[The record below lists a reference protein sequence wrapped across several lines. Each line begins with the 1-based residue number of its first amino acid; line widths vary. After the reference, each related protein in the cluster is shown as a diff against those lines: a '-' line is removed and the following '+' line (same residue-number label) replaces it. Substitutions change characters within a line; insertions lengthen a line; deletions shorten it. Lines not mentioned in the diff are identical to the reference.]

1 MQAINTKF
9 ISLKKIVILL
19 LLSLLLINLNSY
31 ASILSP
37 SNINN
42 SSEDNSI
49 ENEIKDNISDT
60 KKIAYLTFDDGPS
73 KNTELILDILKDN
86 DVHATFFIIS
96 PYIDPHI
103 KFVKRAYAEGNAIG
117 NHTADHEFQYV
128 YTCEEAFFKSFNKQQ
143 DFIKDVTG
151 NDCTIFRFPGGSH
164 NTIVRNSRGKD
175 FTKNLTYK
183 LNEIGVNVYDWNVD
197 SGDAKGNNIPASTL
211 IQNVSREIKD
221 KDGNYKNPAIILM
234 HDCMTKNTTVEAL
247 PGIIK
252 VLKDAGYEF
261 GILK

>member
-1 MQAINTKF
+1 MKAINTHF
-9 ISLKKIVILL
+9 IFLKKVIILL
-19 LLSLLLINLNSY
+19 LLFLFISNLPSY
-31 ASILSP
+31 ASLSSP
-37 SNINN
+37 NNIEKSSND
-42 SSEDNSI
+42 STI
-49 ENEIKDNISDT
+49 EKEIKEDT

-73 KNTELILDILKDN
+73 KNTELILDILKN
-86 DVHATFFIIS
+86 NNIHATFFIIS
-96 PYIDPHI
+96 PYIEPHI
-103 KFVKRAYAEGNAIG
+103 KFIKRAYDEGNAIG

-164 NTIVRNSRGKD
+164 NTIVRNARGKD
-175 FTKNLTYK
+175 FTKNITYK
-183 LNEIGVNVYDWNVD
+183 LNENGVNVYDWNVD

-211 IQNVSREIKD
+211 IQNVAREIKD

-234 HDCMTKNTTVEAL
+234 HDCMTKNTTVDAL

-252 VLKDAGYEF
+252 VLKDAGYDFE
-261 GILK
+261 ILK

>member
-1 MQAINTKF
+1 MKTINTHLILF
-9 ISLKKIVILL
+9 KKVILL
-19 LLSLLLINLNSY
+19 LLLFLCVINFSSY
-31 ASILSP
+31 ASLSSP
-37 SNINN
+37 NNIEN
-42 SSEDNSI
+42 SSNDSDI
-49 ENEIKDNISDT
+49 EKEIKEDT

-86 DVHATFFIIS
+86 NVHATFFIIS
-96 PYIDPHI
+96 PYIEPHI
-103 KFVKRAYAEGNAIG
+103 KFVKRAYDEGNAIG

-143 DFIKDVTG
+143 DFIKDVTE

-164 NTIVRNSRGKD
+164 NTIVRNARGKD
-175 FTKNLTYK
+175 FTKNITYK

-211 IQNVSREIKD
+211 IQNVAKEIKD